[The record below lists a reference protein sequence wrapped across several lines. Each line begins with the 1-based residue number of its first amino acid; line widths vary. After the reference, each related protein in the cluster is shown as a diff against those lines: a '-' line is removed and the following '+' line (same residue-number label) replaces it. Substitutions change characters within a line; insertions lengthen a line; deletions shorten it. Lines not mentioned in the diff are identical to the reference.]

1 MKKTISIFALS
12 LLSLGLFASCSN
24 SSISNPSSQTATNN
38 ANSTNADEGTTGSSV
53 DSDKT
58 DIPDGLDENVNTLTI
73 TCSEGTQNAYSIEDN
88 VLTFSNMT
96 ANSIYSISGEFS
108 GQIQVDVGDDYE
120 FELEL
125 CGVKIYSSSLNPIL
139 ILSGDKVTLSSKKGT
154 QNYIYDTREA
164 ISDED
169 ETAYSGAIYA
179 KCDLELSGK
188 GELVVISS
196 NNNGIHTKDD
206 LKVKNVTLSV
216 TCEDNALKGNDSVS
230 IQSGVLTLISKSGD
244 GIKTKNTDI
253 SSKGNQ
259 RGTISISGGTTTI
272 YAACDGLDASY
283 DVEISSEAILNIYTD
298 RYSPYS
304 EESEETSSQRY
315 LKVTNNAYNYSI
327 KYSNESQ
334 ESVFVNATYSSSTS
348 FGRNQFYYYTFDT
361 KSSYPYVEV
370 YIYSQS
376 QAQSQETSYVYKT
389 DKMSWNDAYDT
400 LVLESRGSSYS
411 YNWSNYQMTTGNR
424 PGEGGSEGPGGGGMN
439 DGNSEKQDK
448 STKGI
453 KAGNE
458 IHVSGGTLNINSYD
472 DSLHANSGETLEN
485 SETSTGNILLTG
497 GNMTLYSKDDAIHAD
512 GTLTIKESPTINIT
526 NCYEGLEGEFISIL
540 GGDIDIV
547 SSDDG
552 VNATTTSGTGIT
564 FEGGDVFVYAGG
576 DGLDSNSK
584 TSYQGILFNGGE
596 VKIVSTSGGDSSI
609 DTENGYTYRSGKV
622 LALCPSNGM
631 GNESMN
637 CQNFSSI
644 GTKKNMN
651 LTANQT
657 LTVKVDEEEL
667 TSLLMPCA
675 LSALILYLGS
685 SNATISAS

>member
-24 SSISNPSSQTATNN
+24 STSGNSSQTSHENATSSSNE
-38 ANSTNADEGTTGSSV
+38 EGTTGSSV
-53 DSDKT
+53 ESEKT

-73 TCSEGTQNAYSIEDN
+73 TCLEGSENAYSIDDN
-88 VLTFSNMT
+88 ILTFSNI
-96 ANSIYSISGEFS
+96 ARNSVYSISGEFS
-108 GQIQVDVGDDYE
+108 GQIQIDVSDDYE
-120 FELEL
+120 FELDL

-164 ISDED
+164 ISEDD

-216 TCEDNALKGNDSVS
+216 TCQDNALKGNDSVS

-244 GIKTKNTDI
+244 GIKTKNSDI

-283 DVEISSEAILNIYTD
+283 DVDISSDAILSIYTD

-304 EESEETSSQRY
+304 EETEESSSQRY
-315 LKVTNNAYNYSI
+315 LKVTNNTYSYSI
-327 KYSNESQ
+327 RYSNEN
-334 ESVFVNATYSSSTS
+334 EETLFVDCTYSQSTS

-361 KSSYPYVEV
+361 KSSYPYIEV
-370 YIYSQS
+370 FVYSASQS
-376 QAQSQETSYVYKT
+376 QGQDTSYLYKT
-389 DKMSWNDAYDT
+389 EKMSWNDSYDT
-400 LVLESRGSSYS
+400 LVLENRGSSYT
-411 YNWSNYQMTTGNR
+411 YNWSNYQTTTGNR
-424 PGEGGSEGPGGGGMN
+424 PGEGGPGGPTGGMN
-439 DGNSEKQDK
+439 DGNTEKQDK

-453 KAGNE
+453 KAANE
-458 IHVSGGTLNINSYD
+458 IHVSGGTLSINSYD

-485 SETSTGNILLTG
+485 EKTSTGNILLSG
-497 GNMTLYSKDDAIHAD
+497 GSLTLYSKDDGIHAD
-512 GTLTIKESPTINIT
+512 GTLTIKESPVIDIT
-526 NCYEGLEGEFISIL
+526 NSYEGLEGEFINIL

-552 VNATTTSGTGIT
+552 VNATTTSGVGID
-564 FEGGDVFVYAGG
+564 FEGGDLFVYAGG

-584 TSYQGILFNGGE
+584 TSYQGILFNGGDI
-596 VKIVSTSGGDSSI
+596 KIVSTSGGDSSI
-609 DTENGYTYRSGKV
+609 DTENGYTYQSGKV

-644 GTKKNMN
+644 GTRKNMN
-651 LTANQT
+651 LSANQT
-657 LTVKVDEEEL
+657 VSVKVGEEEM

-675 LSALILYLGS
+675 LSALVIYLGS
-685 SNATISAS
+685 ASASISAS

>member
-1 MKKTISIFALS
+1 MKKTISFFALS
-12 LLSLGLFASCSN
+12 LLSFGMIASCSN
-24 SSISNPSSQTATNN
+24 SSSNVPSSQAGQNN
-38 ANSTNADEGTTGSSV
+38 ADSSTADEGTTGSSV
-53 DSDKT
+53 ESEKT

-73 TCSEGTQNAYSIEDN
+73 TCSEGTENAYSIADN
-88 VLTFSNMT
+88 VLTFSNIT
-96 ANSIYSISGEFS
+96 ANSVYSISGEFS
-108 GQIQVDVGDDYE
+108 GQIQIDVGDEYE
-120 FELEL
+120 FELDL
-125 CGVKIYSSSLNPIL
+125 CGVKIYSSFLNPIL

-154 QNYIYDTREA
+154 ENYIYDTREA
-164 ISDED
+164 VSEDD

-188 GELVVISS
+188 GELVVIST

-216 TCEDNALKGNDSVS
+216 TCQDNALKGNDSVS

-283 DVEISSEAILNIYTD
+283 DVDISSEAILNIYTD

-315 LKVTNNAYNYSI
+315 LKVSKNTYSYSI
-327 KYSNESQ
+327 KYSNESE
-334 ESVFVNATYSSSTS
+334 ESVFVDASYSSSTS
-348 FGRNQFYYYTFDT
+348 FGRNQFFYYTFDT

-370 YIYSQS
+370 FVYSESQS
-376 QAQSQETSYVYKT
+376 RGQETSYVYKT

-400 LVLESRGSSYS
+400 LVLENRGSSYS
-411 YNWSNYQMTTGNR
+411 YNWSNYQTTNGNR
-424 PGEGGSEGPGGGGMN
+424 SGEGGPGGPGGGMN
-439 DGNSEKQDK
+439 DGNTEKQDK

-485 SETSTGNILLTG
+485 NETSTGNVILSG
-497 GNMTLYSKDDAIHAD
+497 GSMTLYSKDDAIHAD
-512 GTLTIKESPTINIT
+512 GTLTVKDSAKIDIT
-526 NCYEGLEGEFISIL
+526 NSYEGLEGEFINIM

-596 VKIVSTSGGDSSI
+596 IKIVSTSGGDSSI
-609 DTENGYTYRSGKV
+609 DTENGYTYQAGKV

-651 LTANQT
+651 LSANQT
-657 LTVKVDEEEL
+657 LSVKVSDEEL
-667 TSLLMPCA
+667 TSLVMPCA
-675 LSALILYLGS
+675 LSALVIYLGS
-685 SNATISAS
+685 SSAVISVS

>member
-24 SSISNPSSQTATNN
+24 STSGNSSQTSHENATSSSNE
-38 ANSTNADEGTTGSSV
+38 EGTTGSSV
-53 DSDKT
+53 ESEKT

-73 TCSEGTQNAYSIEDN
+73 TCLEGSENAYSIDDN
-88 VLTFSNMT
+88 ILTFSNI
-96 ANSIYSISGEFS
+96 ARNSVYSISGEFS
-108 GQIQVDVGDDYE
+108 GQIQIDVSDDYE
-120 FELEL
+120 FELDL

-164 ISDED
+164 ISEDD

-216 TCEDNALKGNDSVS
+216 TCQDNALKGNDSVS

-244 GIKTKNTDI
+244 GIKTKNSDI

-283 DVEISSEAILNIYTD
+283 DVDISSDAILNIYTD

-304 EESEETSSQRY
+304 EETEESFSQRY
-315 LKVTNNAYNYSI
+315 LKVTNNTYSYSI
-327 KYSNESQ
+327 RYSNEN
-334 ESVFVNATYSSSTS
+334 EETLFVDCTYSQSTS

-361 KSSYPYVEV
+361 KSSYPYIEV
-370 YIYSQS
+370 FVYSASQS
-376 QAQSQETSYVYKT
+376 QGQDTSYLYKT
-389 DKMSWNDAYDT
+389 EKMSWNDSYDT
-400 LVLESRGSSYS
+400 LVLENRGSSYT
-411 YNWSNYQMTTGNR
+411 YNWSNYQTTTGNR
-424 PGEGGSEGPGGGGMN
+424 PGEGGPGGPTGGMN
-439 DGNSEKQDK
+439 DGNTEKQDK

-453 KAGNE
+453 KAANE
-458 IHVSGGTLNINSYD
+458 IYVSGGTLTINSYD

-485 SETSTGNILLTG
+485 EETSTGNILLSG
-497 GNMTLYSKDDAIHAD
+497 GSLTLYSKDDGIHAD
-512 GTLTIKESPTINIT
+512 GTLTIKESPVIDIT
-526 NCYEGLEGEFISIL
+526 NSYEGLEGEFVNIL

-552 VNATTTSGTGIT
+552 VNATTTSGVGID
-564 FEGGDVFVYAGG
+564 FEGGDLFVYAGG

-584 TSYQGILFNGGE
+584 TSYQGILFNGGDI
-596 VKIVSTSGGDSSI
+596 KIVSTSGGDSSI
-609 DTENGYTYRSGKV
+609 DTENGYTYQSGKV

-644 GTKKNMN
+644 GTRKNMN
-651 LTANQT
+651 LSANQT
-657 LTVKVDEEEL
+657 VSVKVGEEEM

-675 LSALILYLGS
+675 LSALVIYLGS
-685 SNATISAS
+685 ASASISAS

>member
-1 MKKTISIFALS
+1 MKKTISFFALS
-12 LLSLGLFASCSN
+12 LLSLGMIASCSN
-24 SSISNPSSQTATNN
+24 SSSNVPSSQAGQNN
-38 ANSTNADEGTTGSSV
+38 ADSSTADEGTTGSSV
-53 DSDKT
+53 ESEKT

-73 TCSEGTQNAYSIEDN
+73 TCSEGTENAYSIADN
-88 VLTFSNMT
+88 VLTFSNIT
-96 ANSIYSISGEFS
+96 ANSVYSISGEFS
-108 GQIQVDVGDDYE
+108 GQIQIDVGDEYE
-120 FELEL
+120 FELDL

-154 QNYIYDTREA
+154 ENYIYDTREA
-164 ISDED
+164 VYEND

-188 GELVVISS
+188 GELVVIST

-216 TCEDNALKGNDSVS
+216 TCQDNALKGNDSVS

-259 RGTISISGGTTTI
+259 RGTISIAGGTTTI

-283 DVEISSEAILNIYTD
+283 DVDISSEAILNIYTD

-315 LKVTNNAYNYSI
+315 LKVSKNTYSYSI
-327 KYSNESQ
+327 KYSNESE
-334 ESVFVNATYSSSTS
+334 ESVFVDASYSSSTS
-348 FGRNQFYYYTFDT
+348 FGRNQFFYYTFDT

-370 YIYSQS
+370 FVYSESQS
-376 QAQSQETSYVYKT
+376 QGQETSYVYKT

-400 LVLESRGSSYS
+400 LVLENRGSSYS
-411 YNWSNYQMTTGNR
+411 YNWSNYQTTNGNR
-424 PGEGGSEGPGGGGMN
+424 PGEGGPGGPGGGMN
-439 DGNSEKQDK
+439 DGNTEKQDK

-485 SETSTGNILLTG
+485 NETSTGNVILSG
-497 GNMTLYSKDDAIHAD
+497 GSMTLYSKDDAIHAD
-512 GTLTIKESPTINIT
+512 GTLTVKDSAKIDIT
-526 NCYEGLEGEFISIL
+526 NSYEGLEGEFINIM

-596 VKIVSTSGGDSSI
+596 IKIVSTSGGDSSI
-609 DTENGYTYRSGKV
+609 DTENGYTYQAGKV

-651 LTANQT
+651 LSANQT
-657 LTVKVDEEEL
+657 LSVKVSDEEL
-667 TSLLMPCA
+667 TSLVMPCA
-675 LSALILYLGS
+675 LSALVIYLGS
-685 SNATISAS
+685 SSAVISAS

>member
-24 SSISNPSSQTATNN
+24 SSLSSQTAQNN
-38 ANSTNADEGTTGSSV
+38 VDTSNTDNNTTLSSV
-53 DSDKT
+53 DSEKT
-58 DIPDGLDENVNTLTI
+58 EIPDGLDENVNTLTI
-73 TCSEGTQNAYSIEDN
+73 TCSEGTENAYTVEDN
-88 VLTFSNMT
+88 ILMFSNIT

-108 GQIQVDVGDDYE
+108 GQILIDVTDDYE

-125 CGVKIYSSSLNPIL
+125 CGVKIHSSSLNPIL

-154 QNYIYDTREA
+154 QNYIYDTRDAVSE
-164 ISDED
+164 ED
-169 ETAYSGAIYA
+169 ETAYSGSIYA
-179 KCDLELSGK
+179 TCDLELSGK
-188 GELVVISS
+188 GELIVISS
-196 NNNGIHTKDD
+196 HNNGIHTKDD

-216 TCEDNALKGNDSVS
+216 TCIDNALKGNDSVS

-244 GIKTKNTDI
+244 GIKTKNSDI

-304 EESEETSSQRY
+304 EETEETSSQRY
-315 LKVTNNAYNYSI
+315 LKVSNNTYNYSI

-334 ESVFVNATYSSSTS
+334 ETLFVNATYSSSTS

-361 KSSYPYVEV
+361 KSSYPYVEIYV
-370 YIYSQS
+370 YSQS
-376 QAQSQETSYVYKT
+376 QTQGQDTSYVYKT
-389 DKMSWNDAYDT
+389 EKMNWNDAYDT
-400 LVLESRGSSYS
+400 LVLENRGSSYT
-411 YNWSNYQMTTGNR
+411 YNWSNYQTTTGNR
-424 PGEGGSEGPGGGGMN
+424 PGEGGPGEQGGMN

-458 IHVSGGTLNINSYD
+458 IHISGGTLNINSYD
-472 DSLHANSGETLEN
+472 DCLHANSGEILEN
-485 SETSTGNILLTG
+485 DETSTGNILLSG
-497 GNMTLYSKDDAIHAD
+497 GSMTLYSKDDGIHAD
-512 GTLTIKESPTINIT
+512 GTLTIKESPTIKIT
-526 NCYEGLEGEFISIL
+526 NSYEGLEGEFINIL
-540 GGDIDIV
+540 GGDIDVV

-552 VNATTTSGTGIT
+552 VNATTTTGVGIDI
-564 FEGGDVFVYAGG
+564 EGGDLFVYAGG

-596 VKIVSTSGGDSSI
+596 TKIVSTSGGDSSI
-609 DTENGYTYRSGKV
+609 DTENGYTYQSGMI

-644 GTKKNMN
+644 GTKKNLN

-657 LTVKVDEEEL
+657 VSVKVNDEEL
-667 TSLLMPCA
+667 ASLLMPCA
-675 LSALILYLGS
+675 LSALVIYLGS
-685 SNATISAS
+685 SSATISAS

>member
-1 MKKTISIFALS
+1 MKKTISFFALS
-12 LLSLGLFASCSN
+12 LLSLGMIASCSN
-24 SSISNPSSQTATNN
+24 SSSNVPSSQAGQNN
-38 ANSTNADEGTTGSSV
+38 ADSSTADEGTTGSSV
-53 DSDKT
+53 ESEKT

-73 TCSEGTQNAYSIEDN
+73 TCSEGTENAYSIADN
-88 VLTFSNMT
+88 VLSFSNIT
-96 ANSIYSISGEFS
+96 ANSVYSISGEFS
-108 GQIQVDVGDDYE
+108 GQIQIDVGDEYE
-120 FELEL
+120 FELDL

-154 QNYIYDTREA
+154 ENYIYDTREA
-164 ISDED
+164 VSEDD

-188 GELVVISS
+188 GELVVIST

-216 TCEDNALKGNDSVS
+216 TCQDNALKGNDSVS

-283 DVEISSEAILNIYTD
+283 DVDISSEAILNIYTD

-304 EESEETSSQRY
+304 EDSEETSSQRY
-315 LKVTNNAYNYSI
+315 LKVSKNTYSYSI
-327 KYSNESQ
+327 KYSNES
-334 ESVFVNATYSSSTS
+334 EEIVFVDASYSSSTS
-348 FGRNQFYYYTFDT
+348 FGRNQFFYYTFDT

-370 YIYSQS
+370 FVYSESQS
-376 QAQSQETSYVYKT
+376 QGQETSYVYKT

-400 LVLESRGSSYS
+400 LVLENRGSSYS
-411 YNWSNYQMTTGNR
+411 YNWSNYQTTNGNR
-424 PGEGGSEGPGGGGMN
+424 PGEGGPGGPGGGIN
-439 DGNSEKQDK
+439 DGNTEKQDK

-485 SETSTGNILLTG
+485 NETSTGNVILSG
-497 GNMTLYSKDDAIHAD
+497 GSMTLYSKDDAIHAD
-512 GTLTIKESPTINIT
+512 GTLTVKDSAKIDIT
-526 NCYEGLEGEFISIL
+526 NSYEGLEGEFINIM

-584 TSYQGILFNGGE
+584 TSYQGILFNGGDI
-596 VKIVSTSGGDSSI
+596 KIVSTSGGDSSI
-609 DTENGYTYRSGKV
+609 DTENGYTYQAGKV

-637 CQNFSSI
+637 CQNFFSI

-651 LTANQT
+651 LSANQT
-657 LTVKVDEEEL
+657 LSVKVSDEEL
-667 TSLLMPCA
+667 TSLVMPCA
-675 LSALILYLGS
+675 LSALVIYLGS
-685 SNATISAS
+685 SSAVISAS

>member
-1 MKKTISIFALS
+1 MKKTISFFAFS
-12 LLSLGLFASCSN
+12 LLSLGMIASCSN
-24 SSISNPSSQTATNN
+24 SSSNVPSSQAGQNN
-38 ANSTNADEGTTGSSV
+38 AETSTADEGTMGSSV
-53 DSDKT
+53 ESEKT

-73 TCSEGTQNAYSIEDN
+73 TCSEGTQNAYSIADN
-88 VLTFSNMT
+88 VLTFSNIT
-96 ANSIYSISGEFS
+96 ANSVYSISGEFS
-108 GQIQVDVGDDYE
+108 GQILIDVGDEYE
-120 FELEL
+120 FELDL

-154 QNYIYDTREA
+154 ENYIYDTREA
-164 ISDED
+164 VSEDD

-188 GELVVISS
+188 GELVVIST

-216 TCEDNALKGNDSVS
+216 TCQDNALKGNDSVS

-283 DVEISSEAILNIYTD
+283 DVDISSEAILNIYTD

-304 EESEETSSQRY
+304 EDSEETSSQRY
-315 LKVTNNAYNYSI
+315 LKVSKNTYSYSI
-327 KYSNESQ
+327 KYSNESE
-334 ESVFVNATYSSSTS
+334 ESVFVNASYSSSTS

-370 YIYSQS
+370 FIYSESQS
-376 QAQSQETSYVYKT
+376 QGQETSYVYKT

-400 LVLESRGSSYS
+400 LVLENRGSSYS
-411 YNWSNYQMTTGNR
+411 YNWSNYQTTNGNR
-424 PGEGGSEGPGGGGMN
+424 PGEGGPGGPGGGMN
-439 DGNSEKQDK
+439 DGNTEKQDK

-485 SETSTGNILLTG
+485 NETSTGNIILSG
-497 GNMTLYSKDDAIHAD
+497 GSMTLYSKDDAIHAD
-512 GTLTIKESPTINIT
+512 GTLTVKDSAKIDIT
-526 NCYEGLEGEFISIL
+526 NSYEGLEGEFINIM

-584 TSYQGILFNGGE
+584 TSYQGILFNGGDI
-596 VKIVSTSGGDSSI
+596 KIVSTSGGDSSI
-609 DTENGYTYRSGKV
+609 DTENGYTYQAGKV

-651 LTANQT
+651 LSANQIVS
-657 LTVKVDEEEL
+657 VKVSDEEL
-667 TSLLMPCA
+667 TSLVMPCA
-675 LSALILYLGS
+675 LSALVIYLGS
-685 SNATISAS
+685 SSAVISAS

>member
-1 MKKTISIFALS
+1 MKKTISFFALN
-12 LLSLGLFASCSN
+12 LLSLGMIASCSN
-24 SSISNPSSQTATNN
+24 SSSNVPSSQAGQNN
-38 ANSTNADEGTTGSSV
+38 ADSSTADEGTTGSSV
-53 DSDKT
+53 ESEKT

-73 TCSEGTQNAYSIEDN
+73 TCSEGTENAYSIADN
-88 VLTFSNMT
+88 VLTFSNIT
-96 ANSIYSISGEFS
+96 ANSVYSISGEFS
-108 GQIQVDVGDDYE
+108 GQIQIDVGDEYE
-120 FELEL
+120 FELDL

-154 QNYIYDTREA
+154 ENYIYDTREA
-164 ISDED
+164 VSEDD

-188 GELVVISS
+188 GELVVIST

-216 TCEDNALKGNDSVS
+216 TCQDNALKGNDSVS

-259 RGTISISGGTTTI
+259 RGTISIAGGTTTI

-283 DVEISSEAILNIYTD
+283 DVDISSEAILNIYTD

-304 EESEETSSQRY
+304 EDSEETSSQRY
-315 LKVTNNAYNYSI
+315 LKVSKNTYSYSI
-327 KYSNESQ
+327 KYSNESE
-334 ESVFVNATYSSSTS
+334 ESVFVDASYSSSTS
-348 FGRNQFYYYTFDT
+348 FGRNQFFYYTFDT

-370 YIYSQS
+370 FVYSESQS
-376 QAQSQETSYVYKT
+376 QGQEISYVYKT

-400 LVLESRGSSYS
+400 LVLENRGSSYS
-411 YNWSNYQMTTGNR
+411 YNWSNYQTTNGNR
-424 PGEGGSEGPGGGGMN
+424 PGEGGPGGPGGGMN
-439 DGNSEKQDK
+439 DGNTEKQDK

-485 SETSTGNILLTG
+485 NETSTGNVILSG
-497 GNMTLYSKDDAIHAD
+497 GSMTLYSKDDAIHAD
-512 GTLTIKESPTINIT
+512 GTLTVKDSAKIDIT
-526 NCYEGLEGEFISIL
+526 NSYEGLEGEFINIM

-596 VKIVSTSGGDSSI
+596 IKIVSTSGGDSSI
-609 DTENGYTYRSGKV
+609 DTENGYTYQAGKV

-651 LTANQT
+651 LSANQT
-657 LTVKVDEEEL
+657 VSVTVSDEEL
-667 TSLLMPCA
+667 TTLVMPCA
-675 LSALILYLGS
+675 LSALVIYLGS
-685 SNATISAS
+685 SSAVISAS